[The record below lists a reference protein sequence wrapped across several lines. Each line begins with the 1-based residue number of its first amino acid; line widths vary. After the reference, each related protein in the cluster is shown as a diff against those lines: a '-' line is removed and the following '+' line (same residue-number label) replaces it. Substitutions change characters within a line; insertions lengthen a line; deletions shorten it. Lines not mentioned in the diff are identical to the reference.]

1 MLVSPVTATLGS
13 ARGTA
18 ASRSLRALGV
28 RAKRSAAE
36 RNALLQAGTARLLTD
51 KIGRHPDDVDIA
63 LEATEALAALAE
75 GIAPEGKTAHIS
87 CGGKGC
93 FCPAGRFCHTIS
105 QAERPREGG

>member
-1 MLVSPVTATLGS
+1 MVWVLVSHVAATLGS

-36 RNALLQAGTARLLTD
+36 RSALLQAGTARLLTD

-75 GIAPEGKTAHIS
+75 GITTQGRTRRVA
-87 CGGKGC
+87 KG
-93 FCPAGRFCHTIS
+93 
-105 QAERPREGG
+105 EGGAAAVAVALPACCVML